1 MNRTKKNFNNDKP
14 NNNNNKEKKLSN
26 LQINYYTNLNLKH
39 SKEKFITKL
48 KQNESFNKQNPPKS
62 KRTSSEKIPLMN
74 KKIITNINLE
84 KKDLDTEKN
93 EQKYK
98 KEVKD
103 ENSVTKED
111 IKDLKNQIIISNLEI
126 KKELKKQGTTNLEL
140 KTELKKG
147 FKDLKDVIIEGFE
160 KLYSLFSNNK
170 MKNENKNES
179 EKKSDDFK
187 IDNNVKKENLY
198 SKEYMTSSS
207 NSNKEFKDSLESIS
221 NKIQTSSGNKNKLSS
236 SSEYVYSY
244 KPDDLLKSRKI
255 YTSGGRIY
263 SKNETIILKKEISL
277 NNIIIILRNYKMM

>member
-98 KEVKD
+98 KEVKN
-103 ENSVTKED
+103 ENSV
-111 IKDLKNQIIISNLEI
+111 
-126 KKELKKQGTTNLEL
+126 
-140 KTELKKG
+140 
-147 FKDLKDVIIEGFE
+147 
-160 KLYSLFSNNK
+160 NK
-170 MKNENKNES
+170 
-179 EKKSDDFK
+179 
-187 IDNNVKKENLY
+187 
-198 SKEYMTSSS
+198 
-207 NSNKEFKDSLESIS
+207 
-221 NKIQTSSGNKNKLSS
+221 
-236 SSEYVYSY
+236 
-244 KPDDLLKSRKI
+244 
-255 YTSGGRIY
+255 
-263 SKNETIILKKEISL
+263 
-277 NNIIIILRNYKMM
+277 

>member
-263 SKNETIILKKEISL
+263 SKNETINFKKGK
-277 NNIIIILRNYKMM
+277 NIKKKNK

>member
-126 KKELKKQGTTNLEL
+126 KKELRTTNLE
-140 KTELKKG
+140 

-198 SKEYMTSSS
+198 LKGYMTSSS

-263 SKNETIILKKEISL
+263 SKNETINFKKGK
-277 NNIIIILRNYKMM
+277 NIKKKK